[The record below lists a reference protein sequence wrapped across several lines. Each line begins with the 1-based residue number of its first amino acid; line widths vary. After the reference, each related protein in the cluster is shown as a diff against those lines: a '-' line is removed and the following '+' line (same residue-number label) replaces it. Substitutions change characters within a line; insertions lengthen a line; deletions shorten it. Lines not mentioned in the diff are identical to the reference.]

1 MKTTKINV
9 QLKNGDAVLREI
21 ELTPDDGEIIQ
32 EAIRFYWLN
41 AERFEKEMLEAG
53 CIRLRNQAFFL
64 KSDLQDVMDKMK
76 WN

>member
-1 MKTTKINV
+1 MKTTKIVV

-21 ELTPDDGEIIQ
+21 ELTPDDGVIIQ

-64 KSDLQDVMDKMK
+64 KCDLQDVMDKMK
-76 WN
+76 

>member
-1 MKTTKINV
+1 MKTTKIII

-41 AERFEKEMLEAG
+41 AERFEKEMLHAG

-76 WN
+76 

>member
-1 MKTTKINV
+1 MKTTKIII

-41 AERFEKEMLEAG
+41 AERFEKEMLDAG

-76 WN
+76 

>member
-9 QLKNGDAVLREI
+9 QLKNGDVVLREI

-76 WN
+76 